1 MNEKESLSNYETAE
15 RYYATELFNRFDSIK
30 EYSFTS
36 GRICF
41 DTLIVKKDETRIL
54 GEIKV
59 RNFPIKLYN
68 TYILELGKLR
78 GLINRANQNKCSRIY
93 YINFFLNETHPTYRD
108 CIIFDLTPRL
118 IEWKTNPPKVEHKY
132 MNRMTCVSTTNKISK
147 DVIMLEYRPELDCK
161 VILALN

>member
-1 MNEKESLSNYETAE
+1 MATLAEFETKE
-15 RYYATELFNRFDSIK
+15 RYYATELFNRFDTIK

-54 GEIKV
+54 GEIKC
-59 RNFPIKLYN
+59 RNFTANKYN

-78 GLINRANQNKCSRIY
+78 GLINRANQNKCTKIY
-93 YINFFLNETHPTYRD
+93 YINFFLNEAHPTYRD

-118 IEWKTNPPKVEHKY
+118 AEWKKNPPKVVPMR
-132 MNRMTCVSTTNKISK
+132 MNAETYKSSTFKVEKEI
-147 DVIMLEYRPELDCK
+147 ILLEYRPEFDCK